1 MGETRA
7 DAPPGGMRRRTK
19 RAFEALV
26 AVLVLATANA
36 AFGAPVVVLDAVASD
51 QLRIRAHLERVEA
64 ELRARDAS
72 SLAPNAREARARA
85 LDRLHAYAA
94 RGVFPRNTRHSGERV
109 PYFIDDEARA
119 CAVAHLIQ
127 ASGAP
132 ALAETVR
139 VRENNARVA
148 AMTTDLGPWLEE
160 NGLTAEEA
168 AQIQPTY
175 CQCGDVYNPVCAEM
189 AATGGGVRYTFL
201 NECAATSCGDAF
213 VVHEG
218 ECEPGDD
225 ITEPSC
231 GSVCDGAPERSCSFA
246 SRPTGRRFESAWPL
260 GASLFAALL
269 VVLRRARRRARR

>member
-1 MGETRA
+1 M
-7 DAPPGGMRRRTK
+7 
-19 RAFEALV
+19 V
-26 AVLVLATANA
+26 VLATANA
-36 AFGAPVVVLDAVASD
+36 AFGAPGVALDAVAAD
-51 QLRIRAHLERVEA
+51 QLRIRAHLERVEE
-64 ELRARDAS
+64 ELRLRDTS

-94 RGVFPRNTRHSGERV
+94 RGVFPRNTRHPGERV

-119 CAVAHLIQ
+119 CAVAHFIQ
-127 ASGAP
+127 ASGAW

-148 AMTTDLGPWLEE
+148 AMTTDLGPWLDE

-168 AQIQPTY
+168 ARIQPMY

-189 AATGGGVRYTFL
+189 GGGERHTFL
-201 NECAATSCGDAF
+201 NECAATACADAF
-213 VVHEG
+213 IVFEG
-218 ECEPGDD
+218 KCEAGDD

-231 GSVCDGAPERSCSFA
+231 PSVCDGEPEGSCSLSSA
-246 SRPTGRRFESAWPL
+246 SRPTGRGVDSAWPF
-260 GASLFAALL
+260 GAGLLAALL